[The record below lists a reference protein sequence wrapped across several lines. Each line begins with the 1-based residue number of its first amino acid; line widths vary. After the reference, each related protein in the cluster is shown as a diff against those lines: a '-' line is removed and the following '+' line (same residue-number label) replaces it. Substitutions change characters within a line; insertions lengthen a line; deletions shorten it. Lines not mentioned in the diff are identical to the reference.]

1 MSSSM
6 NFFKPESSNQ
16 INWIIFTQST
26 KILMHFQDKSGKV
39 CFLVHPLIPL
49 IIITLQNYFDQ
60 NFYLEKMF
68 PGICNKIHSHLKFLS
83 CPPSISLGGSRM
95 SSIFVSTDS
104 FFKNFKYIYIFFSI
118 QDVFLKIFG
127 QFNLAFLR

>member
-1 MSSSM
+1 
-6 NFFKPESSNQ
+6 
-16 INWIIFTQST
+16 
-26 KILMHFQDKSGKV
+26 MHFQDKSGKV

-104 FFKNFKYIYIFFSI
+104 FFKNFEYIYIFFST
-118 QDVFLKIFG
+118 QGVFLKIFG
-127 QFNLAFLR
+127 QFDLFLRPVYIYIYIYIYIHTLKGFLNVIYGIYFLE